1 MTLEEEI
8 YNTFLEAEGSIEIKS
23 ASNPKDTVEKLSTL
37 YEESKKK
44 DGGSSYINAYNKYIN
59 FIKESGSWQKTFF
72 IVW

>member
-8 YNTFLEAEGSIEIKS
+8 YNTFLEVEGNTEVKS
-23 ASNPKDTVEKLSTL
+23 ASKLEKRWRKLSFL

-59 FIKESGSWQKTFF
+59 FIKESRS
-72 IVW
+72 